1 MNQASKRMRVLVV
14 DDDEVTAAVLEHS
27 LIEFGYD
34 VTVARNGREAFELL
48 RSGEI
53 RMIVSDWCMPEMT
66 GLELCHRIR
75 QRRSGTYVY
84 IIMLTSNSSTKDVVE
99 GLNAGADDYI
109 TKPFQPEELQVRLR
123 VGERVLSLE
132 SRDLTIFA
140 LAKLAE
146 SRDPDT
152 GAHLERIREYCRVMA
167 EELVHSHS
175 TTEDID
181 DDFVHMIYLTSP
193 LHDIG
198 KVGIPDHVLL
208 KPGPL
213 TYDEAETMKRHTEI
227 GGQTLDTL
235 ASTHP
240 EARFLLIARHCLV
253 ASRTLRRRRL
263 PARLVRQEY
272 PAVRPHRRGGRCVR
286 RAHLEACVQGGLQP
300 QHGSHRDL
308 RRPRHAFRSGRSGC
322 LPAARTG
329 LCAPEGRPGRT
340 ARFGLADELSPPTLP
355 SRARARA
362 RNRLSLL
369 VTRFPFLPVLVL
381 VLVIASRCSF
391 LLVTRLP
398 SPHSHHPPS
407 FPCSCSCS

>member
-14 DDDEVTAAVLEHS
+14 DDDEVTATILEHS
-27 LIEFGYD
+27 LVEFGYD

-53 RMIVSDWCMPEMT
+53 RMVVSDWCMPEMS
-66 GLELCHRIR
+66 GLELCRRIR
-75 QRRSGTYVY
+75 QRRNGTYVY

-167 EELVHSHS
+167 EELVRARIPG
-175 TTEDID
+175 EDID
-181 DDFVHMIYLTSP
+181 GEFVQMIYLTSP

-213 TYDEAETMKRHTEI
+213 TDEETEIMKRHTEI

-235 ASTHP
+235 ARTHS
-240 EARFLLIARHCLV
+240 EARFLLMARDIAWTHHEHFDGTGYPRGLAGKQIPLAGRIV
-253 ASRTLRRRRL
+253 AVADVYDALTSKRVYKQAYSHELAVSTIHDGQGAQFDPVVVDAFLRRQADFLRL
-263 PARLVRQEY
+263 KEALAEPQDMPALV
-272 PAVRPHRRGGRCVR
+272 
-286 RAHLEACVQGGLQP
+286 
-300 QHGSHRDL
+300 
-308 RRPRHAFRSGRSGC
+308 
-322 LPAARTG
+322 
-329 LCAPEGRPGRT
+329 
-340 ARFGLADELSPPTLP
+340 
-355 SRARARA
+355 
-362 RNRLSLL
+362 
-369 VTRFPFLPVLVL
+369 
-381 VLVIASRCSF
+381 
-391 LLVTRLP
+391 
-398 SPHSHHPPS
+398 
-407 FPCSCSCS
+407 

>member
-1 MNQASKRMRVLVV
+1 LNQASKRMRVLVV

-53 RMIVSDWCMPEMT
+53 RMVVSDWCMPEMT
-66 GLELCHRIR
+66 GLELCSRIR
-75 QRRSGTYVY
+75 QRRCGTYVY
-84 IIMLTSNSSTKDVVE
+84 IIILTANSSTKDVVE

-167 EELVHSHS
+167 EELVRSRS
-175 TTEDID
+175 TLEDVD
-181 DDFVHMIYLTSP
+181 GDFVHMIYLTSP

-213 TYDEAETMKRHTEI
+213 TAEEMQIMKRHTAI
-227 GGQTLDTL
+227 GGETIDTL

-240 EARFLLIARHCLV
+240 EARFLLMARDIAWSHHERYDGSGYPRGLSGRNIPLCGRIV
-253 ASRTLRRRRL
+253 AVADVYDALTSKRVYKEAYGHDLAKSMIRDGRGTHFDPAVVDAFLRREQDFLRL
-263 PARLVRQEY
+263 KEALAEPLDMAEVAR
-272 PAVRPHRRGGRCVR
+272 
-286 RAHLEACVQGGLQP
+286 
-300 QHGSHRDL
+300 
-308 RRPRHAFRSGRSGC
+308 
-322 LPAARTG
+322 
-329 LCAPEGRPGRT
+329 
-340 ARFGLADELSPPTLP
+340 
-355 SRARARA
+355 
-362 RNRLSLL
+362 
-369 VTRFPFLPVLVL
+369 
-381 VLVIASRCSF
+381 
-391 LLVTRLP
+391 
-398 SPHSHHPPS
+398 
-407 FPCSCSCS
+407 

>member
-1 MNQASKRMRVLVV
+1 LNQASKRMRVLVV
-14 DDDEVTAAVLEHS
+14 DDDDVTAAVLEHS

-53 RMIVSDWCMPEMT
+53 RMVVSDWCMPEMT
-66 GLELCHRIR
+66 GLELCSRIR
-75 QRRSGTYVY
+75 QRRCGTYVY
-84 IIMLTSNSSTKDVVE
+84 IIILTANSSTKDVVE

-167 EELVHSHS
+167 EELVRSRS
-175 TTEDID
+175 TLEDVD
-181 DDFVHMIYLTSP
+181 GDFVHMIYLTSP

-213 TYDEAETMKRHTEI
+213 TAEEMQIMKRHTAI
-227 GGQTLDTL
+227 GGETIDTL

-240 EARFLLIARHCLV
+240 EARFLLMARDIAWSHHERYDGSGYPRGLSGRNIPLCGRIV
-253 ASRTLRRRRL
+253 AVADVYDALTSKRVYKEAYGHDLAKSMIRDGRGTHFDPAVVDAFLRREQDFLRL
-263 PARLVRQEY
+263 KEALAEPLDVAEVAR
-272 PAVRPHRRGGRCVR
+272 
-286 RAHLEACVQGGLQP
+286 
-300 QHGSHRDL
+300 
-308 RRPRHAFRSGRSGC
+308 
-322 LPAARTG
+322 
-329 LCAPEGRPGRT
+329 
-340 ARFGLADELSPPTLP
+340 
-355 SRARARA
+355 
-362 RNRLSLL
+362 
-369 VTRFPFLPVLVL
+369 
-381 VLVIASRCSF
+381 
-391 LLVTRLP
+391 
-398 SPHSHHPPS
+398 
-407 FPCSCSCS
+407 

>member
-1 MNQASKRMRVLVV
+1 MKKSSKRMRVLVV

-27 LIEFGYD
+27 LIEFGYE
-34 VTVARNGREAFELL
+34 VTVARNGREAFELI

-66 GLELCHRIR
+66 GLELCRRIR

-84 IIMLTSNSSTKDVVE
+84 IIMLTSNSRTQDVVE

-167 EELVHSHS
+167 EEMVRTPNLA
-175 TTEDID
+175 EEID
-181 DDFVHMIYLTSP
+181 GDFVHMIYLTSP

-198 KVGIPDHVLL
+198 KVGIPDQILL

-213 TYDEAETMKRHTEI
+213 TDEEMEIMKRHTVI
-227 GGQTLDTL
+227 GGETLDVL
-235 ASTHP
+235 VATHP
-240 EARFLLIARHCLV
+240 EANFLWLARDIAWTHHERYDG
-253 ASRTLRRRRL
+253 SG
-263 PARLVRQEY
+263 Y
-272 PAVRPHRRGGRCVR
+272 PRG
-286 RAHLEACVQGGLQP
+286 L
-300 QHGSHRDL
+300 
-308 RRPRHAFRSGRSGC
+308 SGRSIPLCGRI
-322 LPAARTG
+322 LALADVYDALTSKRVYKEAYSHETART
-329 LCAPEGRPGRT
+329 LICEGRGTHFDPRVVD
-340 ARFGLADELSPPTLP
+340 AFLRRDQDFLRLKEALAEPLQLVESPT
-355 SRARARA
+355 
-362 RNRLSLL
+362 
-369 VTRFPFLPVLVL
+369 
-381 VLVIASRCSF
+381 
-391 LLVTRLP
+391 
-398 SPHSHHPPS
+398 
-407 FPCSCSCS
+407 

>member
-1 MNQASKRMRVLVV
+1 LNQASKRMRVLVV
-14 DDDEVTAAVLEHS
+14 DDDDVTAAVLEHS

-53 RMIVSDWCMPEMT
+53 RMVVSDWCMPEMT
-66 GLELCHRIR
+66 GLELCSRIR
-75 QRRSGTYVY
+75 QRRCGTYVY
-84 IIMLTSNSSTKDVVE
+84 IIILTANSSTKDVVE

-167 EELVHSHS
+167 EELVRSRS
-175 TTEDID
+175 TLEDVD
-181 DDFVHMIYLTSP
+181 GDFVHMIYLTSP

-213 TYDEAETMKRHTEI
+213 TAEEMQIMKRHTAI
-227 GGQTLDTL
+227 GGETIDTL

-240 EARFLLIARHCLV
+240 EARFLLMARDIAWSHHERYDGSGYPRGLSGRNIPLCGRIV
-253 ASRTLRRRRL
+253 AVADVYDALTSKRVYKEAYGHDLAKSMIRDGRGTHFDPAVVDAFLRREQDFLRL
-263 PARLVRQEY
+263 KEALAEPLDMAEVAR
-272 PAVRPHRRGGRCVR
+272 
-286 RAHLEACVQGGLQP
+286 
-300 QHGSHRDL
+300 
-308 RRPRHAFRSGRSGC
+308 
-322 LPAARTG
+322 
-329 LCAPEGRPGRT
+329 
-340 ARFGLADELSPPTLP
+340 
-355 SRARARA
+355 
-362 RNRLSLL
+362 
-369 VTRFPFLPVLVL
+369 
-381 VLVIASRCSF
+381 
-391 LLVTRLP
+391 
-398 SPHSHHPPS
+398 
-407 FPCSCSCS
+407 